1 MTVLA
6 KTKNKNSLCFLQEKV
21 INYSDLNHNWKYEV
35 IFRENGVEHG
45 C

>member
-21 INYSDLNHNWKYEV
+21 INYSDLNHNWKYEI
-35 IFRENGVEHG
+35 IFR
-45 C
+45 